1 MQARTLGD
9 RHSHVQSP
17 QDRRRLRRVQTFD
30 IIETG
35 LPHVIEAIDFN
46 DSNIVRAPQFCPAME
61 EEFFM
66 LNVDET
72 KKKNNTSSFV
82 SETINIP
89 DTDDVSHFVQDGT
102 FEKGFRFQLADA
114 VYVEGHC
121 SRETGRWAINPK

>member
-72 KKKNNTSSFV
+72 KKKKQHI
-82 SETINIP
+82 ELCIR
-89 DTDDVSHFVQDGT
+89 DDKHT
-102 FEKGFRFQLADA
+102 R
-114 VYVEGHC
+114 H
-121 SRETGRWAINPK
+121 R